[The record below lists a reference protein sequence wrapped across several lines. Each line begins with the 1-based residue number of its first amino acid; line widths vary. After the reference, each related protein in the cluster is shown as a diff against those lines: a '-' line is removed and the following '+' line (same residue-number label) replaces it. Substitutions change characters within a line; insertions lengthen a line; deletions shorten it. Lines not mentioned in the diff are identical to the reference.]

1 MISGEFALRS
11 GQDYQMLWFQKVLS
25 QDVRL
30 QGGYWYKAILGA
42 IASTSLRVGEK
53 GKKRKHELVSSKR
66 DCKEWVMQGKDDR
79 SIGELIAELSRETVA
94 LVRQEVQLAK
104 AEMSQKASRVGKNV
118 GFLIVGGVVAYTGL
132 LAIVAAVIIVLG
144 GVIPLW
150 LSALVVGL
158 VIAAIGLFLVVKGA
172 NTLRQEDPAP
182 QETIE
187 TLKEDREWL
196 RDQTR

>member
-1 MISGEFALRS
+1 MQE
-11 GQDYQMLWFQKVLS
+11 
-25 QDVRL
+25 
-30 QGGYWYKAILGA
+30 
-42 IASTSLRVGEK
+42 EN
-53 GKKRKHELVSSKR
+53 SSEQQER
-66 DCKEWVMQGKDDR
+66 EDR
-79 SIGELIAELSRETVA
+79 SIGELFAELSQKTTT
-94 LVRQEVQLAK
+94 LLRQEIQLAK

-118 GFLIVGGVVAYTGL
+118 GFLIIGGVVAYTGL

-158 VIAAIGLFLVVKGA
+158 VIAALGLFLVVKGA

>member
-1 MISGEFALRS
+1 
-11 GQDYQMLWFQKVLS
+11 
-25 QDVRL
+25 
-30 QGGYWYKAILGA
+30 
-42 IASTSLRVGEK
+42 
-53 GKKRKHELVSSKR
+53 
-66 DCKEWVMQGKDDR
+66 MQGKDDR

-158 VIAAIGLFLVVKGA
+158 VIAAIGLFLIVKGA

>member
-1 MISGEFALRS
+1 
-11 GQDYQMLWFQKVLS
+11 
-25 QDVRL
+25 
-30 QGGYWYKAILGA
+30 
-42 IASTSLRVGEK
+42 
-53 GKKRKHELVSSKR
+53 
-66 DCKEWVMQGKDDR
+66 MQGKDDR

-144 GVIPLW
+144 GAIPLW

-158 VIAAIGLFLVVKGA
+158 VIATLGLFLVVKGA
-172 NTLRQEDPAP
+172 DTLRQEDPAP

-196 RDQTR
+196 RDQTS